1 MLTSVP
7 ALVGRY
13 LGERHGGVLPHELD
27 MSLKDVASD
36 RVNGDDEHLELGGLD
51 ERLQRVRSLPCTC
64 AGRSVGLS
72 RRRSRECCR
81 PSRQSR

>member
-7 ALVGRY
+7 ALVGRH
-13 LGERHGGVLPHELD
+13 LRERHSRVLPHELD

-51 ERLQRVRSLPCTC
+51 ERLQRVRSQPCTC
-64 AGRSVGLS
+64 AGCSVGFS
-72 RRRSRECCR
+72 RRKSRECGR